1 MMPRSDVL
9 QGFLDAIFGA
19 FDDCVTDARARA
31 SITRIVAALKVPHS
45 ERQDIGRRLPV
56 CEGHLTDALSVGSDR
71 PSLRLLL
78 ERFRALEPLL
88 EWKTRPHF
96 DETAS
101 DNFAIGHANTMI
113 VGPGG
118 LEDRPDIWL
127 GVSLLAPQVRYPDHD
142 HAPEE
147 TYLVM
152 SDGEFLHGESGWF
165 SPGVGGTFYNPP
177 GIRHAMRSGGKP
189 LFAFWA
195 LLPDRAKR

>member
-1 MMPRSDVL
+1 MVRSDVL
-9 QGFLDAIFGA
+9 QGFLDAIFDA
-19 FDDCVTDARARA
+19 FDDRVTDARGRA
-31 SITRIVAALKVPHS
+31 SIKRIVAASKMPHP
-45 ERQDIGRRLPV
+45 ERRDIGRRLPV
-56 CEGHLTDALSVGSDR
+56 CEPYLQDALSAGCDR
-71 PSLRLLL
+71 PPFARLL

-88 EWKTRPHF
+88 EWKSRPQF

-101 DNFAIGHANTMI
+101 DNFPSGHANTMI

-118 LEDRPDIWL
+118 LEDRADIWL
-127 GVSLLAPQVRYPDHD
+127 GVSMLAPHVRYPDHD

-152 SDGEFLHGESGWF
+152 SDGEFRHGDSGWF

-177 GIRHAMRSGGKP
+177 GIRHAMRSGEKP

-195 LLPDRAKR
+195 LSPVPSER

>member
-1 MMPRSDVL
+1 MPRSDVL